1 MRVADVTVYDRARE
15 SIAAARSRQQAAVDQ
30 VSSGARVVHPWD
42 DPSAAALILQQ
53 SREGA
58 RFAAL
63 EKGVT
68 RASDEL
74 NSADTALG
82 SVTEALSRVYELAV
96 QGSTDTYSAADRAV
110 IASEVEALRKSAIA
124 SLNVQVSGRFVFGG
138 FKDGAAP
145 FDSAGAYLG
154 DTNVRNIEVAPGVY
168 QDTSVRADIALKGVG
183 GGIDVLTTLQ
193 TLATALNANDAP
205 TVRGLLDSISTGI
218 EQVSLARSQGGN
230 AMSVLDSHA
239 VVLRASRDAST
250 AQVAHEAD
258 ADIFDASTRLAQA
271 EQALEASL
279 TAAAKSFGRS
289 LLDKL

>member
-15 SIAAARSRQQAAVDQ
+15 SIAAARSRQQAAADQ
-30 VSSGARVVHPWD
+30 VSSGTRVVHPWD

-74 NSADTALG
+74 NSADAALG
-82 SVTEALSRVYELAV
+82 SVTDALSRVYELAV
-96 QGSTDTYSAADRAV
+96 QGSTDTYSAADRGV
-110 IASEVEALRKSAIA
+110 MASEVDALRKSAIA

-145 FDSAGAYLG
+145 FDSAGTYLG
-154 DTNVRNIEVAPGVY
+154 DTNVRSIEVAPGVY
-168 QDTSVRADIALKGVG
+168 QDTSVRADVALKGVG
-183 GGIDVLTTLQ
+183 GGVDVLTTLQ
-193 TLATALNANDAP
+193 TLTTALNANDSA
-205 TVRGLLDSISTGI
+205 TVRGLLDSISKSI
-218 EQVSLARSQGGN
+218 EQVSMARSQGGN
-230 AMSVLDSHA
+230 AMSVLDAHA
-239 VVLRASRDAST
+239 LVLRASRDAST

-258 ADIFDASTRLAQA
+258 ADIFDASTRLTQAQ
-271 EQALEASL
+271 QALEASL